1 MVFSAVLRHCVR
13 TKAKTEG
20 VPARGLDRDREAR
33 RVFVMKKITL
43 KISALGFLFAAANL
57 SLSSC
62 GGEEVVE
69 DKPTAE
75 DAADQEPITQEIA
88 SKQAALDVSVIFKD
102 ANLQSAARK
111 AIDNPEGGVTRK
123 DLASLEKLTGVQHG
137 ITDLTGIEQAA
148 NLTLLD
154 LNTNQITDVKPLAGL
169 TKLTSLFLGG
179 NQIVDVKPLTGLT
192 ELPHLDLHSNQITD
206 ITPLAELTNLTL
218 LDLSNNQITDG
229 QKEMLSKALPN
240 CDIMF

>member
-1 MVFSAVLRHCVR
+1 M
-13 TKAKTEG
+13 
-20 VPARGLDRDREAR
+20 R

-43 KISALGFLFAAANL
+43 KIAALGSLFAASSL

-62 GGEEVVE
+62 GGEEIVE
-69 DKPTAE
+69 DKPTAK

-102 ANLQSAARK
+102 ANLQPAARK
-111 AIDNPEGGVTRK
+111 ALDNPEGGVTRK
-123 DLASLEKLTGVQHG
+123 NLASLKKLTGVQHG
-137 ITDLTGIEQAA
+137 IIDLAGIEQAA
-148 NLTLLD
+148 NLTMLN

-179 NQIVDVKPLTGLT
+179 NQIVDVKPLIGLT

-206 ITPLAELTNLTL
+206 ITPLAGLTKLTL
-218 LDLSNNQITDG
+218 LDLSDNAIPDT
-229 QKEMLSKALPN
+229 QKEMLRKALPN